1 MMVPKKAL
9 VIHITKD
16 KHLHNHTTSLLQLA
30 QHARQYRV
38 DDLLNLI
45 LVTLLLLL
53 LLLLV
58 LMRLLVVLLLMSMS
72 MRRFGRKTIRRA
84 TSKIDIDS
92 ALILLRRILQAQL
105 TTDLLHARLDLLNM
119 VRGMVSLA
127 NNPRS
132 PCQSAYHSNSHP

>member
-1 MMVPKKAL
+1 

-16 KHLHNHTTSLLQLA
+16 KRLHNNTASLLQLA
-30 QHARQYRV
+30 QHPRQYRI

-45 LVTLLLLL
+45 LVTL

-84 TSKIDIDS
+84 ASKIDIDS
-92 ALILLRRILQAQL
+92 AFILLRRILQAQL
-105 TTDLLHARLDLLNM
+105 ATDLLHARLDLLNM

-132 PCQSAYHSNSHP
+132 PCQSAYHSKSHP